1 MYTLPYLKWMTNKDL
16 LYSTILCNNLCGP
29 KKYSQPKSWE
39 LCVIWL
45 EFLGLKPSRQHLKWP
60 LEDYSDEVGEE
71 EPGYIEVLKQRAG
84 SLNVKSHFVK

>member
-1 MYTLPYLKWMTNKDL
+1 MGHWEGDVNT
-16 LYSTILCNNLCGP
+16 
-29 KKYSQPKSWE
+29 QPKSRE
-39 LCVIWL
+39 LNFIQQK
-45 EFLGLKPSRQHLKWP
+45 FLGLKPSRQHLKWP